1 MHVFQR
7 DFIQLAIEANA
18 LCFGSF
24 TLKSGR
30 KSPYFF
36 NAGKFD
42 NGQALALLGK
52 CYAAKIV
59 SSGLSFDMLFGPAY
73 KGIPLVAVTAAAL
86 AIDHGINVPYAFN
99 RKEAK
104 AHGEGG
110 NIVGAEL
117 SGQVLIVDDVITA
130 GTAIR
135 DVLSLLSSFKQASAA
150 GVVIGLDRC
159 EKIAGDLSASQ
170 SFSRDHQL
178 PVLSVVTIED
188 LLQFLD
194 RDRSTDEALIS
205 AEVLAEMEAYWQRY
219 GASMSDRAKRP
230 SR

>member
-30 KSPYFF
+30 NSPYFF

-86 AIDHGINVPYAFN
+86 AINHGINVPYAFN

-104 AHGEGG
+104 AHGEAG

-135 DVLSLLSSFKQASAA
+135 DVLSLISSFKQASAA

-159 EKIAGDLSASQ
+159 EKIAGDLSVSQ

-178 PVLSVVTIED
+178 PVLSIVTIKD

-194 RDRSTDEALIS
+194 RDGSTGEALIS
-205 AEVLAEMEAYWQRY
+205 TEVLAEMEAYWQRY
-219 GASMSDRAKRP
+219 GASTSDR
-230 SR
+230 